1 MNITQCIVLLSSSNE
16 RRCEDLCYYDWEGI
30 FELTRIVTGWL
41 E

>member
-1 MNITQCIVLLSSSNE
+1 MIQCIVLLSSSNE
-16 RRCEDLCYYDWEGI
+16 RCEYLCYYNWESI